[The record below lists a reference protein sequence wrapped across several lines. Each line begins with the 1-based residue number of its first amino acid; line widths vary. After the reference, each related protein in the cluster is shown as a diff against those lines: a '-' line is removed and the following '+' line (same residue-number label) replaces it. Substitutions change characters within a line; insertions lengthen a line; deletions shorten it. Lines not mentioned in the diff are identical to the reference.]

1 MEPVSIVIDG
11 ANFSTL
17 DEFYTEMERI
27 LTGDLGWR
35 PGRSLDAFNDLLR
48 GGFGVHEYGQPLDVR
63 WVRSEKSRRDLGYAE
78 TERYWTQLLG
88 RCHPSNR
95 ERVQEK
101 LDAARR
107 GEGKTLFDML
117 VDIILDSG
125 DSGRQRTLTLDE
137 AREGRDVK
145 KCRSIAID
153 GPSGA
158 GKSTLARALAG
169 ELGFIY
175 LDTGAI
181 YRTVGLF
188 ALRRGAD
195 PADAGQVAEL
205 LPELRIR
212 MTYGSDGLQHML
224 LGGEDVTGAI
234 RAPEVSVA
242 ASKVSAVP
250 AVRAFLLDMQREM
263 ARNHNVVMD
272 GRDIGTVVLPEA
284 DVKIFLT
291 AAPEERARRRCDEL
305 LERGEQADYESVLR
319 DVVER
324 DERDTS
330 RAASPLRQA
339 EDAAA
344 VDTTGLSLEE
354 SLRRLLALVKE
365 RLHE

>member
-1 MEPVSIVIDG
+1 M
-11 ANFSTL
+11 N
-17 DEFYTEMERI
+17 Y
-27 LTGDLGWR
+27 
-35 PGRSLDAFNDLLR
+35 RS
-48 GGFGVHEYGQPLDVR
+48 V
-63 WVRSEKSRRDLGYAE
+63 
-78 TERYWTQLLG
+78 
-88 RCHPSNR
+88 
-95 ERVQEK
+95 
-101 LDAARR
+101 
-107 GEGKTLFDML
+107 
-117 VDIILDSG
+117 
-125 DSGRQRTLTLDE
+125 
-137 AREGRDVK
+137 
-145 KCRSIAID
+145 AID
-153 GPSGA
+153 GPAGA
-158 GKSTLARALAG
+158 GKSTLARKLA
-169 ELGFIY
+169 EKLGFLY
-175 LDTGAI
+175 VDTGAI

-250 AVRAFLLDMQREM
+250 AVRAFLLDMQRET
-263 ARNHNVVMD
+263 AQWNHNVVMD

-291 AAPEERARRRCDEL
+291 AAPEERARRRCAEL

-324 DERDTS
+324 DERDMS

-354 SLRRLLALVKE
+354 SLRRLLTLAKE